1 MRFLLDTLVL
11 VSIYVLLAVGYVVV
25 YRASKVLN
33 LAHGDFM
40 MLGGFSLFWIA
51 TLTGTHAAGAGEII
65 GLSVI
70 SIIISCLVG
79 LIIYRIFI
87 HPVLGEDPVIPV
99 MVTIGLSII
108 LRGIATFAWGSQP
121 RYLASLMGIKNP
133 YVELWGGYGLSR
145 FDLILIA
152 AAIFF
157 IIALGLFFRYYK
169 RGIQIRAASE
179 NPLLASLSG
188 VNIYSSFVLM
198 WAVSIILASV
208 AGILYGITS
217 HVDTSIGIIGLN
229 AFSVAIVGGLYSLAG
244 VVPAAFL
251 IALAENAMAH
261 FYDPL
266 LAGVVPMAILLLV
279 LIFRPWG
286 ILGRPEEI
294 ERV

>member
-1 MRFLLDTLVL
+1 
-11 VSIYVLLAVGYVVV
+11 
-25 YRASKVLN
+25 
-33 LAHGDFM
+33 
-40 MLGGFSLFWIA
+40 
-51 TLTGTHAAGAGEII
+51 
-65 GLSVI
+65 
-70 SIIISCLVG
+70 
-79 LIIYRIFI
+79 
-87 HPVLGEDPVIPV
+87 
-99 MVTIGLSII
+99 
-108 LRGIATFAWGSQP
+108 
-121 RYLASLMGIKNP
+121 
-133 YVELWGGYGLSR
+133 
-145 FDLILIA
+145 
-152 AAIFF
+152 
-157 IIALGLFFRYYK
+157 
-169 RGIQIRAASE
+169 
-179 NPLLASLSG
+179 
-188 VNIYSSFVLM
+188 M

-244 VVPAAFL
+244 VVPAALL